1 MWSCRG
7 AVRGISRHLVCWCLL
22 LPAAQVV
29 PTMDTVRFT
38 YLLKIQLANLN
49 PVFFTGIT
57 GTGTCHYL

>member
-1 MWSCRG
+1 MR
-7 AVRGISRHLVCWCLL
+7 
-22 LPAAQVV
+22 AAQVV

-57 GTGTCHYL
+57 GTGTCRYL